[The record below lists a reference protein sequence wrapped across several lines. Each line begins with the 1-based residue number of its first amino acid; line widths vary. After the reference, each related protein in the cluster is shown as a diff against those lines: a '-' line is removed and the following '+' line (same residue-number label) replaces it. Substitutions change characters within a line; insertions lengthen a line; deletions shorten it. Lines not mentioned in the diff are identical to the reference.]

1 MDEQIRFSLGKAFV
15 DVRGTFVNKTR
26 LSCVTPNMTGTNLSL
41 GTVEVRV
48 CLAGET
54 FTTTKAS
61 FTFFPVTDAN
71 FSFIYGPGLLEEGSP
86 GRETSF
92 VIQVNTTLV
101 KGRKT
106 TMS

>member
-1 MDEQIRFSLGKAFV
+1 M
-15 DVRGTFVNKTR
+15 RGTFVNQTR
-26 LSCVTPNMTGTNLSL
+26 LSCVIPNLTGTALSP
-41 GTVEVRV
+41 GTVDVRV

-71 FSFIYGPGLLEEGSP
+71 FSFIYGPGLLKEGSL

-92 VIQVNTTLV
+92 VIQVNPTLM

-106 TMS
+106 TMP